1 MPSWRSSIGTA
12 TGCSIRPTSAAV
24 APTIGHGIAVD
35 NPGNAYVT
43 GYTDSTDFP
52 TVDAVQPASGGG
64 SNDSFVAKLNR
75 DGNRLLYSTYLGGSR
90 NDTALAIAVDNT
102 GNAYVTGATF
112 STDFQTV
119 NAVQP
124 AFGGGS
130 NDSFVAKLNRNGD
143 RLLYST
149 YLGGSG
155 ARRWPC
161 NRRR

>member
-1 MPSWRSSIGTA
+1 M
-12 TGCSIRPTSAAV
+12 
-24 APTIGHGIAVD
+24 
-35 NPGNAYVT
+35 
-43 GYTDSTDFP
+43 
-52 TVDAVQPASGGG
+52 
-64 SNDSFVAKLNR
+64 AKLNR

-102 GNAYVTGATF
+102 SNAYVTGATF

-149 YLGGSG
+149 YLGGSSADASLAIAVDNLG
-155 ARRWPC
+155 NAYVRGTPID
-161 NRRR
+161 